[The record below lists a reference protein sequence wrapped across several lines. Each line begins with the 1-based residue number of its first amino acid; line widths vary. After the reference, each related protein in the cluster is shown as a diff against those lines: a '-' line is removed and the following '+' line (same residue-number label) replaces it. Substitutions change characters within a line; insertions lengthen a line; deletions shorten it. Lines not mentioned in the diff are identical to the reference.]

1 MMYCSYREFSV
12 KEELREAK
20 PPSIKGSMVAEYAQ
34 LSHFR
39 AHIWMT

>member
-1 MMYCSYREFSV
+1 MVYCSCREFSV

-20 PPSIKGSMVAEYAQ
+20 QSNIEGSVLAEYVH